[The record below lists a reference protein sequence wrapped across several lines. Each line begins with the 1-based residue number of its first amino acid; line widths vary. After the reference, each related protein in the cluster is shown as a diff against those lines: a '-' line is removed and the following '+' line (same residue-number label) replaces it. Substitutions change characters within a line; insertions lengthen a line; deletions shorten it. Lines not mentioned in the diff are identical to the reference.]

1 MPAMDEKSAVHVAE
15 KIRQAVEKM
24 AIAHSKSLVA
34 PYVTLSL
41 GVATVVPDDQGTPE
55 LLIECA
61 DKALYLAK
69 SSGRNCVMVWEL
81 PKEAPPQG

>member
-55 LLIECA
+55 LLIKCA

-69 SSGRNCVMVWEL
+69 SSGRNRIMVWERPIEVP
-81 PKEAPPQG
+81 PKD

>member
-1 MPAMDEKSAVHVAE
+1 MDEKSAVHVAE

-55 LLIECA
+55 LLIKCA
-61 DKALYLAK
+61 DKALYQAK
-69 SSGRNCVMVWEL
+69 SFGRNRVRVLEC
-81 PKEAPPQG
+81 PKEAPLKD